1 MQAAAARAVTAVAV
15 HRAAAAR
22 VMIRIRAAQTAA
34 AVCVPHVPLAVPML
48 TRAIEARACA
58 ATRGGVIRAAV
69 APAASGAVAR
79 QVAAIRAEA
88 VVRAAIAAVAVH
100 VRAEVI
106 TAVAVL
112 AEAAVV
118 RVAEAMAAEAM
129 AVAAE
134 TAVTVRGRAAAG
146 DKTRHFRKIHTRQ
159 IEFKGA
165 SCTLNPYSNK
175 KKENDEQKRMVYRH
189 NGFKQRMAV
198 CTG

>member
-1 MQAAAARAVTAVAV
+1 MGMQAAAARAVTAVAV

-34 AVCVPHVPLAVPML
+34 AVCVPHVPLAVPMF

-88 VVRAAIAAVAVH
+88 VVRAAIAAVAV
-100 VRAEVI
+100 
-106 TAVAVL
+106 L

-118 RVAEAMAAEAM
+118 RVAEAM

-159 IEFKGA
+159 IE
-165 SCTLNPYSNK
+165 S
-175 KKENDEQKRMVYRH
+175 
-189 NGFKQRMAV
+189 
-198 CTG
+198 

>member
-1 MQAAAARAVTAVAV
+1 MGMQAAAARAVTAVAV

-88 VVRAAIAAVAVH
+88 VVRAAIAAGARHIRGEGIKTVSVFGGG
-100 VRAEVI
+100 
-106 TAVAVL
+106 
-112 AEAAVV
+112 AVV
-118 RVAEAMAAEAM
+118 RVAEAM

-159 IEFKGA
+159 IE
-165 SCTLNPYSNK
+165 S
-175 KKENDEQKRMVYRH
+175 
-189 NGFKQRMAV
+189 
-198 CTG
+198 